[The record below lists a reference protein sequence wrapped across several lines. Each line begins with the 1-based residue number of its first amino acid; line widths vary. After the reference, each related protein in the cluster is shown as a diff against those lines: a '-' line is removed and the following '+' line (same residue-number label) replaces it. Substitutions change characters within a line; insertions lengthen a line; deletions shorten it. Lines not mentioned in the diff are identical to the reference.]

1 MIIRQTTIYECF
13 CPHCHSGQMEQ
24 IFEKSFN
31 NQESINNFMGQ
42 SIKCNSCGELNEVE
56 DIVLV
61 YPTSFIVGSVQET
74 SKGKQAKTNEELFK
88 WLKQ

>member
-13 CPHCHSGQMEQ
+13 CPNCHSGQMEQ
-24 IFEKSFN
+24 IFDKSFN
-31 NQESINNFMGQ
+31 EKESINSLMGQ
-42 SIKCNSCGELNEVE
+42 SIKCQSCGEENEIE

-61 YPTSFIVGSVQET
+61 YPTSFIVGSSQEVG
-74 SKGKQAKTNEELFK
+74 KGKQAKTNEELFK